1 MQILK
6 FLLIAALTLAF
17 SNGAL
22 AQTKKKKKTTKKP
35 IPTRTTPTMPPSTT
49 IERVPNPNVSTPPAQ
64 PQTASNTTLSD
75 NEITGGLKEAL
86 FSGIKFAVNTLGKEN
101 GFLNDVRVKIP
112 LPKSLQNIE
121 KALRFAG
128 QGKMVD
134 EFVVSMNRAAEK
146 AVPVAIDV
154 FTDSIK
160 QMTFTDVKNIL
171 FSGQDDSATQ
181 FFRRT
186 SEETLRGKFRPIV
199 EQFTAQVGVTQK
211 YKDMMNK
218 LGFAS
223 QLLGKDA
230 TDLDGYVTQKALD
243 GLFYMVAE
251 EEKKIR
257 KDPIGR
263 TTDLLKKVFG
273 SIFK

>member
-1 MQILK
+1 MKGLK
-6 FLLIAALTLAF
+6 LFLMGALILTLAADSF
-17 SNGAL
+17 
-22 AQTKKKKKTTKKP
+22 AQTSKKKRKRVVK
-35 IPTRTTPTMPPSTT
+35 TPTTATAP
-49 IERVPNPNVSTPPAQ
+49 
-64 PQTASNTTLSD
+64 TASNTTLTD

-86 FSGIKFAVNTLGKEN
+86 FNGIKFAVNTLGREN
-101 GFLNDVRVKIP
+101 GFLGDERVKIP
-112 LPKSLQNIE
+112 LPKNLQNVE

-134 EFVVSMNRAAEK
+134 EFVTSMNRAAEK

-154 FTDSIK
+154 FMDSIR
-160 QMTFTDVKNIL
+160 QMTFNDVRQIL
-171 FSGQDDSATQ
+171 FSGQDDAATQ

-186 SEETLRGKFRPIV
+186 SEETLRQKFRPIV
-199 EQFTAQVGVTQK
+199 EKFTNEVGVTQK
-211 YKDMMNK
+211 YKDMMGKYGFVGK
-218 LGFAS
+218 LFG
-223 QLLGKDA
+223 QDA
-230 TDLDGYVTQKALD
+230 NDLDGYVTQKALD
-243 GLFYMVAE
+243 GLFFMVAE

>member
-1 MQILK
+1 MKGLK
-6 FLLIAALTLAF
+6 LFLLVALIFTFA
-17 SNGAL
+17 SGAL
-22 AQTKKKKKTTKKP
+22 PQTSKKKKKTAKKTTTAAMVVKTSTV
-35 IPTRTTPTMPPSTT
+35 PTTS
-49 IERVPNPNVSTPPAQ
+49 
-64 PQTASNTTLSD
+64 SNTPLTD

-86 FSGIKFAVNTLGKEN
+86 FNGIKFAVNQLGREN
-101 GFLNDVRVKIP
+101 GFLGDERVKIP
-112 LPKSLQNIE
+112 LPKNLQNVE

-134 EFVVSMNRAAEK
+134 DFVTAMNRAAEK

-154 FTDSIK
+154 FMDAIR
-160 QMTFTDVKNIL
+160 QMTFNDVRQIL
-171 FSGQDDSATQ
+171 FSGQDDAATQ

-186 SEETLRGKFRPIV
+186 SEETLRNKFRPIV
-199 EQFTAQVGVTQK
+199 EKFTNEVGVTQK
-211 YKDMMNK
+211 YKDMMGRYGFVGK
-218 LGFAS
+218 LFG
-223 QLLGKDA
+223 QDT

-243 GLFYMVAE
+243 GLFFMVAE

-273 SIFK
+273 GIFK

>member
-1 MQILK
+1 MRLLK
-6 FLLIAALTLAF
+6 ILLIATLTLTF
-17 SNGAL
+17 SSGVL
-22 AQTKKKKKTTKKP
+22 AQTKKKKKKTTK
-35 IPTRTTPTMPPSTT
+35 TTTTSTTTTTPIKTTSTS
-49 IERVPNPNVSTPPAQ
+49 N
-64 PQTASNTTLSD
+64 NTTLTD

-86 FSGIKFAVNTLGKEN
+86 FSGVKFAVNTLGKEN
-101 GFLNDVRVKIP
+101 GFLDDMRVKIP
-112 LPKSLQNIE
+112 LPNSLQKLE
-121 KALRFAG
+121 KGLRLAG
-128 QGKMVD
+128 QGKTVD
-134 EFVVSMNRAAEK
+134 DFVASMNHAAEK

-154 FTDSIK
+154 FMDSIK

-171 FSGQDDSATQ
+171 FSGQDDAATQ

-199 EQFTAQVGVTQK
+199 EKFTAETGVTQK
-211 YKDMMNK
+211 YKGMVGK
-218 LGFAS
+218 LGAFS
-223 QLLGKDA
+223 GILGKDA

-243 GLFYMVAE
+243 GTFYMVAE

-273 SIFK
+273 GIFK

>member
-1 MQILK
+1 MRLLKLTTTILT
-6 FLLIAALTLAF
+6 FLLMF
-17 SNGAL
+17 SLFGNVF
-22 AQTKKKKKTTKKP
+22 AQTKKKKTTKKTTTTKTTTVKP
-35 IPTRTTPTMPPSTT
+35 TPTPTPT
-49 IERVPNPNVSTPPAQ
+49 PN
-64 PQTASNTTLSD
+64 ASNTTLSD

-86 FSGIKFAVNTLGKEN
+86 FNGVKFAVDTLGKEN

-112 LPKSLQNIE
+112 LPKSLQNVE

-128 QGKMVD
+128 QSKMVD

-146 AVPVAIDV
+146 AVPVAVDV
-154 FTDSIK
+154 FVDSIK
-160 QMTFTDVKNIL
+160 QMTFSDVKNIL
-171 FSGQDDSATQ
+171 FSKQDDAATQ

-186 SEETLRGKFRPIV
+186 NEETLRGKFRPLV
-199 EQFTAQVGVTQK
+199 EKVTSEVGVTQK
-211 YKDMMNK
+211 YNQMINK
-218 LGFAS
+218 LGPAKG
-223 QLLGKDA
+223 LLGKDA
-230 TDLDGYVTQKALD
+230 TDIDGYVTQKALD
-243 GLFYMVAE
+243 GLFFMVAE

>member
-1 MQILK
+1 MRWLK
-6 FLLIAALTLAF
+6 IGFISLVCMTLLSSF
-17 SNGAL
+17 SFG
-22 AQTKKKKKTTKKP
+22 QTTRKRVIKKKPTSTKTTTPK
-35 IPTRTTPTMPPSTT
+35 TTSTT
-49 IERVPNPNVSTPPAQ
+49 TMTT
-64 PQTASNTTLSD
+64 QTVSNTTLTD
-75 NEITGGLKEAL
+75 NEISGGLKEAL
-86 FSGIKFAVNTLGKEN
+86 FNGVKFAVDTLGKEN

-112 LPKSLQNIE
+112 LPKSLQNVE

-134 EFVVSMNRAAEK
+134 DFVASMNHAAEK
-146 AVPVAIDV
+146 AVPLAVDV
-154 FTDSIK
+154 FMDSIK
-160 QMTFTDVKNIL
+160 QMTFNDVRNIL

-211 YKDMMNK
+211 YKDMMGK
-218 LGFAS
+218 YGFVGK
-223 QLLGKDA
+223 LLGQDA

-243 GLFYMVAE
+243 GLFFMVAE

>member
-1 MQILK
+1 MKGLK
-6 FLLIAALTLAF
+6 ILLIGILVFTF
-17 SNGAL
+17 SSGAL
-22 AQTKKKKKTTKKP
+22 AQTKTKKRPRVVKTPTTTKTSTVPISTTTKTT
-35 IPTRTTPTMPPSTT
+35 S
-49 IERVPNPNVSTPPAQ
+49 N
-64 PQTASNTTLSD
+64 QTLTD
-75 NEITGGLKEAL
+75 NEISGGLKEAL
-86 FSGIKFAVNTLGKEN
+86 FSGVKFAVNTLGKEN
-101 GFLNDVRVKIP
+101 GFLDDARVKIP
-112 LPKSLQNIE
+112 LPKNLQNVE

-134 EFVVSMNRAAEK
+134 DFVASMNHAAEK

-154 FTDSIK
+154 FMDSIK
-160 QMTFTDVKNIL
+160 QMTFNDVRNIL

-199 EQFTAQVGVTQK
+199 EQFTSQVGVTQK
-211 YKDMMNK
+211 YKDMMGKYGFVGK
-218 LGFAS
+218 LFG
-223 QLLGKDA
+223 QDA

-243 GLFYMVAE
+243 GLFFMVAE

-257 KDPIGR
+257 KDPIG
-263 TTDLLKKVFG
+263 TGSAILKKVFG